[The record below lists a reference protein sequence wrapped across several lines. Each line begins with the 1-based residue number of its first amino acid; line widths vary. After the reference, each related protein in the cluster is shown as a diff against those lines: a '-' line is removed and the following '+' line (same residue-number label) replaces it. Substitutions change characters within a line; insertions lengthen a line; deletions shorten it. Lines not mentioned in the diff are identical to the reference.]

1 MIRPSARSNAAI
13 CRILRVC
20 RNVMV
25 SSLAALRSF
34 PSCYDPG
41 DPGAVDLLH
50 GEQAACDAYLVAGLW
65 GASEVTEDEATHSS
79 EVLALEPGAQRPV
92 RLFDWGEA
100 VHRVRAVREL
110 AHGRSLFVELVA
122 DLADYLLD
130 DILHGD
136 DPLKGAPLVEDGVHT
151 PILGDGQHLAHDLF
165 GPHLR
170 PKAAPI
176 LYGAHHVLS
185 VHRSDYPLRRPFLV
199 LVDRVAG
206 VLA

>member
-1 MIRPSARSNAAI
+1 MRSPTASATKDRRKGLSQSNAAT

-41 DPGAVDLLH
+41 DPGAVALLH
-50 GEQAACDAYLVAGLW
+50 GEQVVGDAYLVAGLW
-65 GASEVTEDEATHSS
+65 GASEVAEDEATHSP

-92 RLFDWGEA
+92 RLFNWGEA

-110 AHGRSLFVELVA
+110 AHGRSLFFVELVA

-130 DILHGD
+130 YVLHGY
-136 DPLKGAPLVEDGVHT
+136 DPLKRAPLVDDDGHAKTVVFEVLEDGVHT
-151 PILGDGQHLAHDLF
+151 PILGDGQHLAHDVFGLHLF
-165 GPHLR
+165 
-170 PKAAPI
+170 
-176 LYGAHHVLS
+176 
-185 VHRSDYPLRRPFLV
+185 
-199 LVDRVAG
+199 
-206 VLA
+206 